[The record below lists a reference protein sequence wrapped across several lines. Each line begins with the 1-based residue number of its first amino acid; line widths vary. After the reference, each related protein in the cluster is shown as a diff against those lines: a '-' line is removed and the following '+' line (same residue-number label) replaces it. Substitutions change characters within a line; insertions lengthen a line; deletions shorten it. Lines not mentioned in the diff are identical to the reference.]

1 MIYPTVVLFLFPSI
15 VLKPNVDWS
24 TFDPITFDTTFR
36 WKQDPLGGFLDIVR
50 PIRKTIETR
59 RGDCDDYAAV
69 MASYFLAETDE
80 PVKLLVLRRDF
91 TFHVAVEAN
100 GTIYASDMS
109 YLNTDSYLRKTEYHI
124 MYSKTLQ

>member
-1 MIYPTVVLFLFPSI
+1 MRYPTVLLFLIPSI
-15 VLKPNVDWS
+15 VLRIDRDWS
-24 TFDPITFDTTFR
+24 DFDPITFDTTFR

-50 PIRKTIETR
+50 PVRNTIQTR

-80 PVKLLVLRRDF
+80 PVRLLLLRRDF
-91 TFHVAVEAN
+91 TLHVAVEAS